1 MTTMVICPVFLST
14 SSPQESQGEAYSS
27 SLSPKKK
34 GKGGRKKNLHPPT
47 PTIMKHRRNMA
58 NARERKRMNGL
69 NDAFERLREVVPN
82 VNTEQVCLQF
92 FNRNTV
98 FWTWFFAEDE
108 QDRDSVGGADVHQ
121 GLGEADGLRGG
132 RGGRRDGFE
141 DQSSQLA

>member
-1 MTTMVICPVFLST
+1 MTSCLAIPNTLETQRGKQTNRLAQIQQIEAAAKKSHNCMTTMVICTVFLST

-82 VNTEQVCLQF
+82 VNTEQVCSNS
-92 FNRNTV
+92 FNNKNS
-98 FWTWFFAEDE
+98 FLNLIFC
-108 QDRDSVGGADVHQ
+108 
-121 GLGEADGLRGG
+121 
-132 RGGRRDGFE
+132 RR
-141 DQSSQLA
+141 